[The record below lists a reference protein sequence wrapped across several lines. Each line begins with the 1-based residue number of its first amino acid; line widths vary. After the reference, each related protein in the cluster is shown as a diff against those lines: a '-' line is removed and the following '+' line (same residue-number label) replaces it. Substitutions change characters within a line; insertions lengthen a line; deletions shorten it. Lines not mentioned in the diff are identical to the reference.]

1 MDEKKLIQGL
11 EAAARAKTAAKARE
25 QAEALRWRKAA
36 KKADDLQ
43 EAQEQA
49 MLDDAAAFAAR
60 VAVAEPAY
68 RKMVSSAAWKRLATA
83 TDGLFGRPP
92 RLASLFLVKDE
103 DGLLLEGS
111 LTDTDDKPFDIW
123 WYEWHLGSELKLIKT
138 HYAKFYGKLQT
149 EVVRLGSFAALGTF
163 NEAQM
168 LKSRQHVAATDT
180 LAVLLCMRTLV
191 TRVERGDLLAAV
203 LLQAEKDQ

>member
-60 VAVAEPAY
+60 VAVAEPAF

-103 DGLLLEGS
+103 EGLLFEGS

-149 EVVRLGSFAALGTF
+149 EVVRFGSFAALGKF

-191 TRVERGDLLAAV
+191 TRVERGDLMAAV

>member
-1 MDEKKLIQGL
+1 
-11 EAAARAKTAAKARE
+11 
-25 QAEALRWRKAA
+25 
-36 KKADDLQ
+36 
-43 EAQEQA
+43 

-60 VAVAEPAY
+60 VAAAEPAF

-92 RLASLFLVKDE
+92 RLARLFLVEDE
-103 DGLLLEGS
+103 EGLLFEGS

-138 HYAKFYGKLQT
+138 HHAKFYGKLQT
-149 EVVRLGSFAALGTF
+149 EVVRFGSFAALGSF

-180 LAVLLCMRTLV
+180 LAVLFCMRTLV
-191 TRVERGDLLAAV
+191 TRVERGDLLTAV

>member
-1 MDEKKLIQGL
+1 MDEKKLIEGL

-60 VAVAEPAY
+60 VAVAEPAF

-92 RLASLFLVKDE
+92 RLARLFLVKDE
-103 DGLLLEGS
+103 EGLLFEGS

-149 EVVRLGSFAALGTF
+149 EVVRFGSFAALGKF

>member
-60 VAVAEPAY
+60 VAVAEPAF

-191 TRVERGDLLAAV
+191 TRVERGDLMAAV

>member
-36 KKADDLQ
+36 KKADDLH

-60 VAVAEPAY
+60 VAAAEPAF

-92 RLASLFLVKDE
+92 RLARLFLVKDE
-103 DGLLLEGS
+103 EGLLFEGS

-149 EVVRLGSFAALGTF
+149 EVVRFGSFAALGKF

>member
-60 VAVAEPAY
+60 VAVAEPAF

-92 RLASLFLVKDE
+92 RLARLFLVKDE
-103 DGLLLEGS
+103 EGLLFEGS

-138 HYAKFYGKLQT
+138 HHAKFYGKLQT
-149 EVVRLGSFAALGTF
+149 EVVRFGSFAALGSF

-191 TRVERGDLLAAV
+191 TRVERGDLMAAV

>member
-60 VAVAEPAY
+60 VAVAEPAF

-92 RLASLFLVKDE
+92 RLARLFLVKDE
-103 DGLLLEGS
+103 EGLLFEGS

-149 EVVRLGSFAALGTF
+149 EVVRFGSFAALGKF